1 MLHPSLPY
9 ADLAKTAFE
18 ALFIQLPFSGSSAAL
33 PTSCSRDV
41 LAY

>member
-9 ADLAKTAFE
+9 ADLAKIAFE
-18 ALFIQLPFSGSSAAL
+18 ALFIQFPFSGSSAML

-41 LAY
+41 IAH